1 MEYLAD
7 NNSIDEESGLI
18 HIEHILCNAAFLND
32 MRWQMTKEQLKEY
45 KWIKENVKELEDRLL
60 EIDTLLQKCTTNLDG
75 DAVQTTKS
83 PDKWTSLINTRMEVE
98 ELINIEIS
106 KGLKEMV
113 KIETAI
119 AKLPE
124 REKKVN
130 EIKIYRL

>member
-1 MEYLAD
+1 
-7 NNSIDEESGLI
+7 
-18 HIEHILCNAAFLND
+18 
-32 MRWQMTKEQLKEY
+32 MTKEQLKEY

-75 DAVQTTKS
+75 DAVQITKN

-124 REKKVN
+124 REK
-130 EIKIYRL
+130 RLMRLRYIDCKRWENICVIMNYEWAQIHRIHGGILGKLKNRVT